1 MQIYRSSDEI
11 HCLRKLSC
19 NFVRLLQLKSLMS
32 VSILIRFLFLTHL
45 PLALT
50 SICHPGSWF
59 FFFPFC
65 ASSSVQGAVSV
76 GGCSTSFS
84 CLHLLLCS
92 QMRLPSLSLAL
103 DFCVT
108 DNGHLWEVFI
118 RFTEGPCP
126 FVEIAWKEVTKLY
139 NNPLA
144 MPRAISP
151 IRSWCSDGVFKKC
164 MCNN

>member
-11 HCLRKLSC
+11 NFLRKLSR
-19 NFVRLLQLKSLMS
+19 NFARLLQLKSLMS
-32 VSILIRFLFLTHL
+32 VSILIRFLFWHTFHL
-45 PLALT
+45 HSPVFVILEAD
-50 SICHPGSWF
+50 F
-59 FFFPFC
+59 FFTFC

-76 GGCSTSFS
+76 AGCSTSFS
-84 CLHLLLCS
+84 CLHRPLCS
-92 QMRLPSLSLAL
+92 QMRLPSVSLAL

-118 RFTEGPCP
+118 RFAEGPCP